1 MTETTAPS
9 EGPGVERT
17 ITLTDAVVAIAMTL
31 LILPLVDVVGDA
43 GVESLS
49 ALWAAHGQLL
59 QSFVISFLV
68 IYAFWRLHGSIYHR
82 LVVAGRSDVRWL
94 SVCTMGWLLVIA
106 FLPFPTA
113 MIGRQLTPVTG
124 PLYLGTMLLL
134 STLTL
139 VMTVLVHRAVG
150 LPLGLAWVSTAV
162 FAVCLLVSFF
172 SPQLGLYLL
181 LLLVVTGRIEG
192 VHTRRAMRNRAT

>member
-1 MTETTAPS
+1 
-9 EGPGVERT
+9 
-17 ITLTDAVVAIAMTL
+17 
-31 LILPLVDVVGDA
+31 
-43 GVESLS
+43 
-49 ALWAAHGQLL
+49 
-59 QSFVISFLV
+59 
-68 IYAFWRLHGSIYHR
+68 
-82 LVVAGRSDVRWL
+82 
-94 SVCTMGWLLVIA
+94 
-106 FLPFPTA
+106 

-162 FAVCLLVSFF
+162 FAVCLLVSFV

-181 LLLVVTGRIEG
+181 LLLVVTGRIEA